1 MNSKT
6 SSLLVREVTGTVQN
20 EIKEI
25 KGGFLSYVIKYIRC
39 KFVSLLGN
47 ILTGRGIN
55 KAGDGVVRAG
65 YGNKK
70 GRKNTKLDFNATSSF
85 N

>member
-25 KGGFLSYVIKYIRC
+25 KRGFLSYVIKYIRC
-39 KFVSLLGN
+39 KFISLLGN

-70 GRKNTKLDFNATSSF
+70 GRKNTKMDFNATSSF

>member
-6 SSLLVREVTGTVQN
+6 SSLLVREVNGTVQN

-39 KFVSLLGN
+39 KFISLLGN

-70 GRKNTKLDFNATSSF
+70 GRKNTKMDFNATSSF